1 VNHPTLTQAG
11 HLDKSGKVK
20 AHAHRAGLPGKV
32 ISFCIVPLHPAYPA
46 RAGRGTF
53 RSSSVRHP
61 KPFPELNSEP
71 ILKQVQHK
79 VQNDTL
85 GRRPFMDLKIERL
98 DFPEGCNIIFG
109 QTHFIKTVE
118 DLYEIIIGAVP
129 NAKFGIGFCEASGAC
144 LVRGEGNDE
153 GLKELAMKNALRIGA
168 GHTFNIILKDA
179 FPINILNAVKMCQEV
194 CNIFCAT
201 ANPLE
206 VILAQSEQGR
216 GVLGVIDG
224 SFPKGMEK
232 EDGVAWRK
240 ELLRKFKYKL

>member
-1 VNHPTLTQAG
+1 MEL
-11 HLDKSGKVK
+11 KV
-20 AHAHRAGLPGKV
+20 
-32 ISFCIVPLHPAYPA
+32 
-46 RAGRGTF
+46 
-53 RSSSVRHP
+53 
-61 KPFPELNSEP
+61 
-71 ILKQVQHK
+71 
-79 VQNDTL
+79 
-85 GRRPFMDLKIERL
+85 ERL

-179 FPINILNAVKMCQEV
+179 FPINILNAIKMCQEV
-194 CNIFCAT
+194 CSIFCAT

-224 SFPKGMEK
+224 SSPKGMEK